1 MKLAAFLFTL
11 VLSAHAQNFSV
22 SNPKNLKYNELEAVQ
37 AYAAAVLTV
46 EQEYHSGILSPRFEL
61 VLGDEDRIHLPS
73 DAKRW
78 SEAKVSMKTW
88 SVRTFRA
95 AVIVMAIN
103 ELLRPENVRR
113 LEARIESESKAMI
126 PVEQLK
132 R

>member
-1 MKLAAFLFTL
+1 M
-11 VLSAHAQNFSV
+11 VLGLCGILQAQEFAV
-22 SNPKNLKYNELEAVQ
+22 ANPKKLKYNELEASQ

-46 EQEYHSGILSPRFEL
+46 EQEYHCGIVTPRFEL
-61 VLGDEDRIHLPS
+61 VLGEADRIHLP
-73 DAKRW
+73 AGTERW
-78 SEAKVSMKTW
+78 DEGKVYLKTW
-88 SVRTFRA
+88 SIRTFRA

-113 LEARIESESKAMI
+113 LEARIESESRAMV